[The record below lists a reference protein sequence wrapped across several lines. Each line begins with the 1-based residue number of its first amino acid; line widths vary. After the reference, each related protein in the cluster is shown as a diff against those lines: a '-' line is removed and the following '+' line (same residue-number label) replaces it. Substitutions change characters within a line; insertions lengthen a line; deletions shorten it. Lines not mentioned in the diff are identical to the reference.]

1 MKSIIFFNN
10 KGGVGKTTT
19 VYHVAW
25 MLSEL
30 GIKTIAIDLDPQSNL
45 TSMFLTPERLENI
58 YDKNL
63 PITILDSI
71 NPVVSG
77 DPYNPVHI
85 EIINDNLGLILG
97 NLSLSIFEDKLSDA
111 WLKALGGD
119 SYSFRLTSIFNTII
133 KDAVSQKNAEI
144 VLIDVGPNL
153 GAINRAVTISSD
165 YIIMPV
171 ASDLFSLQGI
181 KNLGLTLSKWK
192 KDWTQRKEQKPDNIS
207 FQIPEGESK
216 PIGYIVMQYS
226 AKESRPVKSYLKWA
240 NRIPSVFS
248 EFVLGRNTQTSS
260 VEDDGYCIALL
271 KHYRSL
277 APMSMEAHKPIF
289 LLKPADGAIG
299 AHVYAVQKSYEEFK
313 ILTETILNNSRLAY
327 HAEPNMLSRLEHC
340 AIKSVQIFF
349 TNDIL
354 SIAEKLDK
362 LTFNHHQ
369 KKNNRQ

>member
-45 TSMFLTPERLENI
+45 TSMFLTPERLEEVYEN
-58 YDKNL
+58 NL

-77 DPYNPVHI
+77 DPYQPVHI
-85 EIINDNLGLILG
+85 ENITDNLGLILG
-97 NLSLSIFEDKLSDA
+97 NLSLSVFEDKLSDA
-111 WLKALGGD
+111 WLKSLGGD
-119 SYSFRLTSIFNTII
+119 SYSFRLTSIFNTIFNEAAN
-133 KDAVSQKNAEI
+133 KFNAEI
-144 VLIDVGPNL
+144 LLIDVGPNL

-181 KNLGLTLSKWK
+181 KNLGQTLKKWK
-192 KDWTQRKEQKPDNIS
+192 IDWNDRLARKPDNIS
-207 FQIPEGESK
+207 FEIPSKEAK

-226 AKESRPVKSYLKWA
+226 AKESKPVKSYLRWA
-240 NRIPSVFS
+240 NRIPLVFA
-248 EFVLGRNTQTSS
+248 EFVLGRVTIINN
-260 VEDDGYCIALL
+260 VEDDNNCIALL

-277 APMSMEAHKPIF
+277 APMSMESHKPIF
-289 LLKPADGAIG
+289 LLKPANGAIG
-299 AHVYAVQKSYEEFK
+299 AHVYAVQKSYEEFEALTK
-313 ILTETILNNSRLAY
+313 NILRYCI
-327 HAEPNMLSRLEHC
+327 
-340 AIKSVQIFF
+340 
-349 TNDIL
+349 
-354 SIAEKLDK
+354 
-362 LTFNHHQ
+362 
-369 KKNNRQ
+369 

>member
-30 GIKTIAIDLDPQSNL
+30 GIRTIAVDLDPQSNL
-45 TSMFLTPERLENI
+45 TSMFLTPERLEDI
-58 YDKNL
+58 YGNDL

-77 DPYNPVHI
+77 DPYQDIHI
-85 EIINDNLGLILG
+85 EAINDTLGLILG
-97 NLSLSIFEDKLSDA
+97 NLSLSTFEDKLSDA
-111 WLKALGGD
+111 WLKSLGGD
-119 SYSFRLTSIFNTII
+119 AYSFRLTSIFNTII
-133 KDAVSQKNAEI
+133 NDAVKQFDAEI

-181 KNLGLTLSKWK
+181 KNLGQTLTKWK
-192 KDWTQRKEQKPDNIS
+192 RDWAQRKEQKPGNVT
-207 FQIPEGESK
+207 FEIPNKGAI
-216 PIGYIVMQYS
+216 PMGYIIMQYS

-240 NRIPSVFS
+240 NRIPSVFA
-248 EFVLGRNTQTSS
+248 EFVLGDNTNVSS
-260 VEDDGYCIALL
+260 FESDSNCIALL

-277 APMSMEAHKPIF
+277 APMSMESHKPIF

-299 AHVYAVQKSYEEFK
+299 AHIYAVQKSYQEFE
-313 ILTETILNNSRLAY
+313 ILTKSILAR
-327 HAEPNMLSRLEHC
+327 C
-340 AIKSVQIFF
+340 KFV
-349 TNDIL
+349 
-354 SIAEKLDK
+354 K
-362 LTFNHHQ
+362 
-369 KKNNRQ
+369 

>member
-45 TSMFLTPERLENI
+45 TSMFLTPERLEEV

-63 PITILDSI
+63 PLTILDSI
-71 NPVVSG
+71 EPVSSG
-77 DPYNPVHI
+77 EPYKSVHI
-85 EIINDNLGLILG
+85 EKINDNLGLILG
-97 NLSLSIFEDKLSDA
+97 NLALSSFEDKLSDA
-111 WLKALGGD
+111 WLKSLGGKD
-119 SYSFRLTSIFNTII
+119 NIFSFKLTSIFNTII
-133 KDAVSQKNAEI
+133 NDAVNRFNAEI

-181 KNLGLTLSKWK
+181 KNLGLTLNTWK
-192 KDWTQRKEQKPDNIS
+192 KQWIQRKNELQPNNMP
-207 FQIPEGESK
+207 FEIPSK
-216 PIGYIVMQYS
+216 NSLPIGYIVMQYS
-226 AKESRPVKSYLKWA
+226 AKESSPVKSYLKWA
-240 NRIPSVFS
+240 NRIPGFFS
-248 EFVLGRNTQTSS
+248 EYVLGNKLDIKS
-260 VEDDGYCIALL
+260 VENDNNCIALL

-277 APMSMEAHKPIF
+277 APMSMESHKPIF

-299 AHVYAVQKSYEEFK
+299 AHLYAAQKSYEEFK
-313 ILTETILNNSRLAY
+313 LLTENILNK
-327 HAEPNMLSRLEHC
+327 C
-340 AIKSVQIFF
+340 K
-349 TNDIL
+349 
-354 SIAEKLDK
+354 
-362 LTFNHHQ
+362 
-369 KKNNRQ
+369 